1 MAFLMA
7 RTIAELQDFQE
18 KITKYALEST
28 STFASISAWEFLKVA
43 TLATPTGKE
52 TLLKQWEPVKAT
64 IERYTTP
71 QLEMLVKQSGL
82 AEFCPDTAKKALAG
96 KKADLVEFIVKAKST
111 GFDWSHFA
119 SPAFVKELERP

>member
-1 MAFLMA
+1 MA

-28 STFASISAWEFLKVA
+28 STFASISSWDFLKVA

-71 QLEMLVKQSGL
+71 QLEMLVKTSGL
-82 AEFCPDTAKKALAG
+82 AEF
-96 KKADLVEFIVKAKST
+96 
-111 GFDWSHFA
+111 
-119 SPAFVKELERP
+119 SP